1 MESFNYPVDLFST
14 NYLLI
19 ELIPNMNLDLIEINY
34 EIKDIDNYTL
44 NNDESKII
52 NKLLKNMPY
61 YYFINVKQYQQ
72 INISLTT
79 NYLKDVAI
87 KFIEIYEFSD
97 KFSYNS
103 YNKYINKS
111 TKFIKSNN
119 NNVIQKSFSYMVES
133 IYTNFIVIKIKTEF
147 DLEYLNIKIDI
158 GGGYHDI
165 EKGFVKN
172 ITNLFCK
179 YSYYFFVLTSK
190 GEKLNFKLIINSN
203 ELKDPFNSVN
213 IIEYSNKQSP
223 PIILRKTNNNKFL
236 NEIIDNKLVTSISY
250 QVKDNSTNFIALQI
264 IPNYNISSVECLIEP
279 EIEENKSLKGLI
291 IILIV
296 VIIFASIVFIIY
308 IKKNCFKHSSNEIE
322 ELNHKNNESDNKK
335 KLELSLLT
343 KDPKSSFN

>member
-1 MESFNYPVDLFST
+1 
-14 NYLLI
+14 
-19 ELIPNMNLDLIEINY
+19 MNLDLIEINY

-44 NNDESKII
+44 NNDESKTI

-72 INISLTT
+72 INVNLTT
-79 NYLKDVAI
+79 NFLKDDAI

-97 KFSYNS
+97 KYSYNS

-111 TKFIKSNN
+111 TEFINNDNNN

-147 DLEYLNIKIDI
+147 DQDYLNIRIDI

-223 PIILRKTNNNKFL
+223 PIILRKTNNNRFL

-250 QVKDNSTNFIALQI
+250 QVKDNSTNFIALQ
-264 IPNYNISSVECLIEP
+264 VL
-279 EIEENKSLKGLI
+279 
-291 IILIV
+291 
-296 VIIFASIVFIIY
+296 
-308 IKKNCFKHSSNEIE
+308 
-322 ELNHKNNESDNKK
+322 LNV
-335 KLELSLLT
+335 
-343 KDPKSSFN
+343 

>member
-1 MESFNYPVDLFST
+1 
-14 NYLLI
+14 
-19 ELIPNMNLDLIEINY
+19 
-34 EIKDIDNYTL
+34 
-44 NNDESKII
+44 
-52 NKLLKNMPY
+52 MPY

-97 KFSYNS
+97 KFSYNF

-147 DLEYLNIKIDI
+147 DLDYLNIRIDI

-179 YSYYFFVLTSK
+179 YSYYFFVQTSK

-213 IIEYSNKQSP
+213 ILEYSNKQSP

-296 VIIFASIVFIIY
+296 IIIFAGIVFTIY
-308 IKKNCFKHSSNEIE
+308 IKKNCLKPSSGEIE
-322 ELNHKNNESDNKK
+322 DIYNKNNESDNNKK